1 MPDRSFVIVA
11 VIAFAAPFVR
21 ELLPPVGVPSIV
33 FELVGGIIVGPQV
46 LAIASTT
53 PPVEL
58 FSQIGLAALL
68 FLAGREIQVDKL
80 RGTRLRKALSQF
92 AIGMLIAGAI
102 AVTLGAVG
110 LIEEPLLVAIVFA
123 ATSLSIIIVP
133 LRESGLSRTGFGQQV
148 IATAAIAEFGA
159 VILLSFF
166 FSHERPGAGTELL
179 HLSAFVLLAV
189 LVFLSVSRGSRSA
202 RLMAA
207 VERLRAGSTQ
217 IQVRAD
223 LALVAV
229 VVALANSLGLE
240 SILAAFTVGII
251 RGMTSPGD
259 RVGEERLDTVALGIF
274 IPFFFIASG
283 IDFHARP
290 AVRHARRGDP
300 AAALRRRAARRAH
313 ARRARLPVAD
323 GPGADALGRP
333 VAGDVLLLRDRR
345 HPDRPAAGHHGA
357 VDRRRS
363 DRGGPDLGDR
373 LPGARLQNVGRRAR
387 EGLIHRAGLSR
398 IIPRRDL
405 AGVDPPLGSWDRTKC
420 CC

>member
-21 ELLPPVGVPSIV
+21 ELLPPIGVPSIV

-53 PPVEL
+53 APVEL

-68 FLAGREIQVDKL
+68 FLAGREIQVEKL
-80 RGTRLRKALSQF
+80 RGTRLRRAAAQF
-92 AIGMLIAGAI
+92 AIGLLLAGVI
-102 AVTLGAVG
+102 AVALWTVG
-110 LIEEPLLVAIVFA
+110 LIEKPLLIAIVFA

-133 LRESGLSRTGFGQQV
+133 LRESGESRTEFGQQV

-179 HLSAFVLLAV
+179 HLSAFLLLAV
-189 LVFLSVSRGSRSA
+189 LVYLSVSRSARSA

-207 VERLRAGSTQ
+207 VERLRTGSTQ

-251 RGMTSPGD
+251 RGMTAPGD
-259 RVGEERLDTVALGIF
+259 RLGEQRLDTVALGIF
-274 IPFFFIASG
+274 IPFFFISSG
-283 IDFHARP
+283 IDFHADQLFDTLGGMIQLPLFVLALLAVHMLGALVYRP
-290 AVRHARRGDP
+290 EMSRRMMLAAGLLQATSFSFIIVATQIGLQLRIMEQST
-300 AAALRRRAARRAH
+300 AAALIAAGLISVIAFPALAFRTLERRAE
-313 ARRARLPVAD
+313 
-323 GPGADALGRP
+323 
-333 VAGDVLLLRDRR
+333 
-345 HPDRPAAGHHGA
+345 PA
-357 VDRRRS
+357 
-363 DRGGPDLGDR
+363 
-373 LPGARLQNVGRRAR
+373 
-387 EGLIHRAGLSR
+387 
-398 IIPRRDL
+398 
-405 AGVDPPLGSWDRTKC
+405 
-420 CC
+420 